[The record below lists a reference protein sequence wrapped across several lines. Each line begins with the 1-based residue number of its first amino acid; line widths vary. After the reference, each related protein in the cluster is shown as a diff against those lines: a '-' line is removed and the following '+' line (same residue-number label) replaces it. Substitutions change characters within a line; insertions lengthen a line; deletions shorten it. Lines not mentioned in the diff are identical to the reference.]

1 MSTATIIN
9 NIQKL
14 PLVEQFLIVEQV
26 LKSIYNAEQ
35 KQAGLAK
42 IPEGY
47 ISLDEFRKLV
57 HEDTEKFCAKYGIN

>member
-1 MSTATIIN
+1 MSTATIIS

-14 PLVEQFLIVEQV
+14 PLVEQFLVVEQV
-26 LKSIYNAEQ
+26 LKSIHNIEQ
-35 KQAGLAK
+35 KQAGFSQ

-47 ISLDEFRKLV
+47 ISLDEFRELV